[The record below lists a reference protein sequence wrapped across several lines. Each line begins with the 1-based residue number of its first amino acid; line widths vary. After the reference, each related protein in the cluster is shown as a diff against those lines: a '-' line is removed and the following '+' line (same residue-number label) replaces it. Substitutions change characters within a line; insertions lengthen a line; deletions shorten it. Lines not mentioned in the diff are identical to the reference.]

1 MYIKVNSKKAKKMGK
16 EYIILV
22 KGLSLKEV
30 GKIILSFKANLLYLM
45 GILLLVHLGIIFD
58 MKEST
63 NIKMVIFIKEN
74 GKVKSKAGVENLFLQ
89 MVKSILGNLMRV
101 ESMDMAYTNGR
112 TEIFIQAIFH

>member
-1 MYIKVNSKKAKKMGK
+1 
-16 EYIILV
+16 
-22 KGLSLKEV
+22 
-30 GKIILSFKANLLYLM
+30 
-45 GILLLVHLGIIFD
+45 
-58 MKEST
+58 
-63 NIKMVIFIKEN
+63 MVIFIKEN